1 METEERLTALRKLMN
16 KHHFDAYIIPVTDTH
31 LGEYV
36 PAHWRCI
43 AWFSGFTGSAGTI
56 VITRD
61 FAGLWTDSRYFLQAE
76 EQLKNTGIELVRLKI
91 PHSPEYIDWLKEKLK
106 DGSTIGFD
114 SKVVSIGLT
123 GKLEKFLED
132 KNIQINTSKDLVGE
146 IWQNRPPLPDSRI
159 FDFDVK
165 FSGVSREK
173 KLENVKQLMKEEG
186 VDYHLLTALD
196 DIAWIFNIRAND
208 VKYSPLAVS
217 FALIGFDNTYLF
229 IDKKK
234 IPDKLKK
241 ILSDAGISLM
251 SYKEISKALMKLGK
265 GTRIYLSPGSTN
277 TWLYRS
283 IPSFCKIIEGI
294 SIPAKLKAIKNPVEI
309 EHVKN
314 TMVKDGVALTRFFF
328 WLERTIGKQKITE
341 ISASKKL
348 NDFRNQQDLYQGPS
362 FAAIAGYREHGA
374 IVHYEPTPD
383 TDIELN
389 PEGIFLLDSGGQ
401 YLDGT
406 TDTTRSISLGNP
418 TLEEKRDFTLVL
430 KGTIALSLI
439 EFPLGTRGFQIEVL
453 ARKALWGNGLNYG
466 HGTGHGVGFF
476 LNVHE
481 GPQTIGTGASGNLET
496 ILQPGMILSDEP
508 GIYREGKY
516 GIRTENLLL
525 IEKSRETEFG
535 QFLKFKTLTLCY
547 IDTKL
552 VEKSLLLPE
561 EKKWLNDYHNK
572 VYDMISPYLTG
583 EEKIWLKEK
592 TKEIRSF

>member
-1 METEERLTALRKLMN
+1 MN
-16 KHHFDAYIIPVTDTH
+16 KHHFDAYIIPVTDPH
-31 LGEYV
+31 LGEYI

-76 EQLKNTGIELVRLKI
+76 EQLKNTGIELVKLKI

-114 SKVVSIGLT
+114 GKVVSIGLT
-123 GKLEKFLED
+123 RKFEKFLED

-146 IWQNRPPLPDSRI
+146 IWQNRPALPDSKI

-173 KLENVKQLMKEEG
+173 KSDNVKQRMKEEG

-196 DIAWIFNIRAND
+196 DIAWTFNIRAND

-217 FALIGFDNTYLF
+217 FALIGFDNTSLF

-309 EHVKN
+309 EHIKN

-362 FAAIAGYREHGA
+362 FATIAGYREHGA

-453 ARKALWGNGLNYG
+453 ARKALWENGLNYG

-496 ILQPGMILSDEP
+496 ILEPGMILSDEP

-561 EKKWLNDYHNK
+561 EKKWLNDYHIK
-572 VYDMISPYLTG
+572 VYDLISPYLTG

-592 TKEIRSF
+592 TREI

>member
-1 METEERLTALRKLMN
+1 
-16 KHHFDAYIIPVTDTH
+16 
-31 LGEYV
+31 
-36 PAHWRCI
+36 
-43 AWFSGFTGSAGTI
+43 
-56 VITRD
+56 
-61 FAGLWTDSRYFLQAE
+61 
-76 EQLKNTGIELVRLKI
+76 
-91 PHSPEYIDWLKEKLK
+91 
-106 DGSTIGFD
+106 
-114 SKVVSIGLT
+114 
-123 GKLEKFLED
+123 
-132 KNIQINTSKDLVGE
+132 
-146 IWQNRPPLPDSRI
+146 
-159 FDFDVK
+159 
-165 FSGVSREK
+165 
-173 KLENVKQLMKEEG
+173 
-186 VDYHLLTALD
+186 
-196 DIAWIFNIRAND
+196 
-208 VKYSPLAVS
+208 
-217 FALIGFDNTYLF
+217 
-229 IDKKK
+229 
-234 IPDKLKK
+234 
-241 ILSDAGISLM
+241 
-251 SYKEISKALMKLGK
+251 
-265 GTRIYLSPGSTN
+265 
-277 TWLYRS
+277 
-283 IPSFCKIIEGI
+283 
-294 SIPAKLKAIKNPVEI
+294 
-309 EHVKN
+309 
-314 TMVKDGVALTRFFF
+314 VALTRFFF

-348 NDFRNQQDLYQGPS
+348 NDFRNQQDLYQGLS
-362 FAAIAGYREHGA
+362 FATIAGYREHGA

-453 ARKALWGNGLNYG
+453 ARKALWENGLNYG

-496 ILQPGMILSDEP
+496 ILEPGMILSDEP

-561 EKKWLNDYHNK
+561 EKKWLNDYHIK
-572 VYDMISPYLTG
+572 VYDLISPSLTG

-592 TKEIRSF
+592 TKEI

>member
-1 METEERLTALRKLMN
+1 METEDRLTALRELM
-16 KHHFDAYIIPVTDTH
+16 KKYSLDVYIIPSTDPH
-31 LGEYV
+31 LGEYI

-76 EQLKNTGIELVRLKI
+76 EQLRNTGIELVKLKM
-91 PHSPEYIDWLKEKLK
+91 PHSPEYIDWLEEKLK

-114 SKVVSIGLT
+114 GKVMSINLT
-123 GKLEKFLED
+123 RKFEKFLED
-132 KNIQINTSKDLVGE
+132 KNIRINTSKDLVGE
-146 IWQNRPPLPDSRI
+146 IWQNRPPLPDSKI

-173 KLENVKQLMKEEG
+173 KSDNVKQRMKEEG

-196 DIAWIFNIRAND
+196 DIAWTFNIRAND

-217 FALIGFDNTYLF
+217 FALIGFDNTSLF

-241 ILSDAGISLM
+241 ILSDAGIALM
-251 SYKEISKALMKLGK
+251 SYKEISKALMKLCK

-294 SIPAKLKAIKNPVEI
+294 SIPSKLKAIKNPVEI

-362 FAAIAGYREHGA
+362 FATIAGYREHGA

-439 EFPLGTRGFQIEVL
+439 EFPLGTKGFQIEVL
-453 ARKALWGNGLNYG
+453 ARKALWENGLNYG

-496 ILQPGMILSDEP
+496 ILEPGMILSDEP
-508 GIYREGKY
+508 GVYREGKY

-561 EKKWLNDYHNK
+561 EKKWLNDYHIK
-572 VYDMISPYLTG
+572 VYDLISPYLTG

-592 TKEIRSF
+592 TKEI

>member
-1 METEERLTALRKLMN
+1 METEDRLTALRKLMK
-16 KHHFDAYIIPVTDTH
+16 KHHFDAYIIPVTDPH

-76 EQLKNTGIELVRLKI
+76 EQLRNTGIELVKLKI

-123 GKLEKFLED
+123 GKLEKILED

-173 KLENVKQLMKEEG
+173 KLDNVKQRMKEEG

-196 DIAWIFNIRAND
+196 DIAWTFNIRAND

-217 FALIGFDNTYLF
+217 FALIGFDNTSLF
-229 IDKKK
+229 TDKKK

-265 GTRIYLSPGSTN
+265 GTRIYLSPNSTN

-294 SIPAKLKAIKNPVEI
+294 SIPAKLKAIKNTVEI

-362 FAAIAGYREHGA
+362 FATIAGYREHGA

-406 TDTTRSISLGNP
+406 TDTTRSVSLGNP

-453 ARKALWGNGLNYG
+453 ARKALWENGLNYG

-496 ILQPGMILSDEP
+496 ILEPGMILSDEP

-535 QFLKFKTLTLCY
+535 QFLKFKTLTICY

-561 EKKWLNDYHNK
+561 EKKWLNNYHNK
-572 VYDMISPYLTG
+572 VYDMISPYLPG

-592 TKEIRSF
+592 TREI

>member
-1 METEERLTALRKLMN
+1 METENKLSNLRKLMN
-16 KHHFDAYIIPVTDTH
+16 KHHFDAYIIPVTDPH
-31 LGEYV
+31 LGEYI

-61 FAGLWTDSRYFLQAE
+61 FAGLWTDSRYFLQVE
-76 EQLKNTGIELVRLKI
+76 EQLRNTGIELVKLKI

-123 GKLEKFLED
+123 RKFENFLED
-132 KNIQINTSKDLVGE
+132 KNILINTSKDLVGE
-146 IWQNRPPLPDSRI
+146 IWQNRPALPDSKI
-159 FDFDVK
+159 FDFDIK

-173 KLENVKQLMKEEG
+173 KIDNVKQRMKEEG

-196 DIAWIFNIRAND
+196 DIAWTFNIRAND

-217 FALIGFDNTYLF
+217 FALIGFDNTSLF

-362 FAAIAGYREHGA
+362 FATIAGYREHGA
-374 IVHYEPTPD
+374 IVHYEPTPN

-439 EFPLGTRGFQIEVL
+439 GFPLGTRGFQIEVL
-453 ARKALWGNGLNYG
+453 ARKALWENGLNYG

-496 ILQPGMILSDEP
+496 ILEPGMILSDEP

-561 EKKWLNDYHNK
+561 EKKWLNNYHIK
-572 VYDMISPYLTG
+572 VYDLISPYLTG

-592 TKEIRSF
+592 TREI

>member
-1 METEERLTALRKLMN
+1 METEDRLTALRKLMN
-16 KHHFDAYIIPVTDTH
+16 KHHFDAYIIPVTDPH

-43 AWFSGFTGSAGTI
+43 AWFSGFAGSAGTI

-61 FAGLWTDSRYFLQAE
+61 FAGLWTDSRYFIQAE
-76 EQLKNTGIELVRLKI
+76 EQLRNTGIELVKLKI

-123 GKLEKFLED
+123 RKFENFLED

-146 IWQNRPPLPDSRI
+146 IWQNRPPLPDSKI

-173 KLENVKQLMKEEG
+173 KLDNVKQRMKEEG

-196 DIAWIFNIRAND
+196 DIAWTFNIRAND

-217 FALIGFDNTYLF
+217 FALIGFDNTSLF

-283 IPSFCKIIEGI
+283 IPSFCKILEGI

-362 FAAIAGYREHGA
+362 FATIAGYREHGA

-418 TLEEKRDFTLVL
+418 TREEKRDFTLVL

-453 ARKALWGNGLNYG
+453 ARKALWKNGLNYG
-466 HGTGHGVGFF
+466 HGTGHGVGF
-476 LNVHE
+476 
-481 GPQTIGTGASGNLET
+481 
-496 ILQPGMILSDEP
+496 
-508 GIYREGKY
+508 
-516 GIRTENLLL
+516 
-525 IEKSRETEFG
+525 
-535 QFLKFKTLTLCY
+535 
-547 IDTKL
+547 
-552 VEKSLLLPE
+552 
-561 EKKWLNDYHNK
+561 
-572 VYDMISPYLTG
+572 
-583 EEKIWLKEK
+583 
-592 TKEIRSF
+592 

>member
-1 METEERLTALRKLMN
+1 MN
-16 KHHFDAYIIPVTDTH
+16 KHHFDAYIIPVTDPH
-31 LGEYV
+31 LGEYI

-56 VITRD
+56 VITRN

-76 EQLKNTGIELVRLKI
+76 EQLKNTGIELVKLKI

-114 SKVVSIGLT
+114 GKVVSIGLT
-123 GKLEKFLED
+123 RKFEKFLED
-132 KNIQINTSKDLVGE
+132 KNILINTSKDLVGE
-146 IWQNRPPLPDSRI
+146 IWQNRPALPDSKI

-173 KLENVKQLMKEEG
+173 KSDNVKQRMKEEG

-196 DIAWIFNIRAND
+196 DIAWTFNIRAND

-217 FALIGFDNTYLF
+217 FALIGFDNTSLF

-362 FAAIAGYREHGA
+362 FATIAGYREHGA

-453 ARKALWGNGLNYG
+453 ARKALWENGLNYG

-496 ILQPGMILSDEP
+496 ILEPGMILSDEP

-561 EKKWLNDYHNK
+561 EKKWLNDYHIK
-572 VYDMISPYLTG
+572 VYDLISPYLTG

-592 TKEIRSF
+592 TREI

>member
-1 METEERLTALRKLMN
+1 METENKLSDLRELMN
-16 KHHFDAYIIPVTDTH
+16 KHHFDAYIIPVTDPH
-31 LGEYV
+31 LGEYI

-56 VITRD
+56 VVTRD

-76 EQLKNTGIELVRLKI
+76 EQLRNTGIELVKLKI

-123 GKLEKFLED
+123 RKFEKFSED
-132 KNIQINTSKDLVGE
+132 KNILINTSKDLVGE
-146 IWQNRPPLPDSRI
+146 IWQNRPALPDSKI

-173 KLENVKQLMKEEG
+173 KSDNVKQRMKEEG

-196 DIAWIFNIRAND
+196 DIAWTFNIRAND

-217 FALIGFDNTYLF
+217 FALIGFDNTSLF

-283 IPSFCKIIEGI
+283 IPFFCKIIEGI

-362 FAAIAGYREHGA
+362 FATIAGYREHGA

-418 TLEEKRDFTLVL
+418 TLGEKRDFTLVL

-453 ARKALWGNGLNYG
+453 ARKALWKNGLNYG

-496 ILQPGMILSDEP
+496 ILEPGMILSDEP

-552 VEKSLLLPE
+552 VEKSLILPE
-561 EKKWLNDYHNK
+561 EKKWLNDYHIK
-572 VYDMISPYLTG
+572 VYDLISPYLTG

-592 TKEIRSF
+592 TKEI

>member
-1 METEERLTALRKLMN
+1 METEDRLTALRELMN
-16 KHHFDAYIIPVTDTH
+16 KHHYDAYIIPVTDSH

-76 EQLKNTGIELVRLKI
+76 EQLRNTGIKLVKLKI

-106 DGSTIGFD
+106 DESTIGFD
-114 SKVVSIGLT
+114 GKVVSIGLT
-123 GKLEKFLED
+123 GKFEKFLED

-146 IWQNRPPLPDSRI
+146 IWQNRPPLPDSKI

-165 FSGVSREK
+165 FSGVSRKK
-173 KLENVKQLMKEEG
+173 KLDNVKQRMKEEG
-186 VDYHLLTALD
+186 VDYHLLTTLD
-196 DIAWIFNIRAND
+196 DIAWTFNIRAND

-217 FALIGFDNTYLF
+217 FALIGFDNTSLF

-241 ILSDAGISLM
+241 ILSDAGISLI
-251 SYKEISKALMKLGK
+251 SYKEISKTLMKLGK

-362 FAAIAGYREHGA
+362 FATIAGYREHGA

-439 EFPLGTRGFQIEVL
+439 EFPLGTKGFQIEVL
-453 ARKALWGNGLNYG
+453 ARKALWENGLNYG

-496 ILQPGMILSDEP
+496 ILEPGMILSDEP
-508 GIYREGKY
+508 GVYREGKY

-561 EKKWLNDYHNK
+561 EKKWLNDYHIK
-572 VYDMISPYLTG
+572 VYDLISPYLTG
-583 EEKIWLKEK
+583 EEKIWLKKK
-592 TKEIRSF
+592 TKEI

>member
-1 METEERLTALRKLMN
+1 MERENKLSNLRKLMN
-16 KHHFDAYIIPVTDTH
+16 KHHFDAYIIPVTDPH
-31 LGEYV
+31 LGEYI
-36 PAHWRCI
+36 PAHWMCI

-76 EQLKNTGIELVRLKI
+76 EQLRNTGIELVKLKI

-106 DGSTIGFD
+106 NGSTIGFD

-123 GKLEKFLED
+123 GKFEKTLED

-146 IWQNRPPLPDSRI
+146 IWQNRPPLPDSKI

-173 KLENVKQLMKEEG
+173 KSDNVKQRMKEEG

-196 DIAWIFNIRAND
+196 DIAWTFNIRAND

-217 FALIGFDNTYLF
+217 FALIGFDNTSLF

-251 SYKEISKALMKLGK
+251 SYKEISKALTRLGK

-374 IVHYEPTPD
+374 IVHYEPMPD

-406 TDTTRSISLGNP
+406 TDTTRSLSLGNP
-418 TLEEKRDFTLVL
+418 TLEEKKRFHSCSKRNHRFIINRV
-430 KGTIALSLI
+430 S
-439 EFPLGTRGFQIEVL
+439 F
-453 ARKALWGNGLNYG
+453 GN
-466 HGTGHGVGFF
+466 
-476 LNVHE
+476 
-481 GPQTIGTGASGNLET
+481 Q
-496 ILQPGMILSDEP
+496 
-508 GIYREGKY
+508 GIP
-516 GIRTENLLL
+516 
-525 IEKSRETEFG
+525 
-535 QFLKFKTLTLCY
+535 
-547 IDTKL
+547 D
-552 VEKSLLLPE
+552 
-561 EKKWLNDYHNK
+561 
-572 VYDMISPYLTG
+572 
-583 EEKIWLKEK
+583 
-592 TKEIRSF
+592 

>member
-1 METEERLTALRKLMN
+1 METEDRLTALRKLMN
-16 KHHFDAYIIPVTDTH
+16 KHHFDAYIIPVTDPH

-43 AWFSGFTGSAGTI
+43 AWFSGFAGSAGTI

-76 EQLKNTGIELVRLKI
+76 EQLRNTGIELVKLKI

-123 GKLEKFLED
+123 RKFEKFSED
-132 KNIQINTSKDLVGE
+132 KNILINTSKDLVGE
-146 IWQNRPPLPDSRI
+146 IWQNRPALPDSKI

-173 KLENVKQLMKEEG
+173 KLDNVKQRMKEEG

-196 DIAWIFNIRAND
+196 DIAWTFNIRAND

-217 FALIGFDNTYLF
+217 FALIGFDNTSLF

-234 IPDKLKK
+234 IPDKLMK

-362 FAAIAGYREHGA
+362 FATIAGYREHGA

-406 TDTTRSISLGNP
+406 TDTTRTISLGNP
-418 TLEEKRDFTLVL
+418 TLEEKRDFIDDVL
-430 KGTIALSLI
+430 L
-439 EFPLGTRGFQIEVL
+439 
-453 ARKALWGNGLNYG
+453 
-466 HGTGHGVGFF
+466 
-476 LNVHE
+476 
-481 GPQTIGTGASGNLET
+481 
-496 ILQPGMILSDEP
+496 
-508 GIYREGKY
+508 
-516 GIRTENLLL
+516 
-525 IEKSRETEFG
+525 
-535 QFLKFKTLTLCY
+535 
-547 IDTKL
+547 
-552 VEKSLLLPE
+552 
-561 EKKWLNDYHNK
+561 
-572 VYDMISPYLTG
+572 
-583 EEKIWLKEK
+583 
-592 TKEIRSF
+592 

>member
-1 METEERLTALRKLMN
+1 METENKLSNLRKLMN
-16 KHHFDAYIIPVTDTH
+16 KHNFDAYIIPVTDPH
-31 LGEYV
+31 LGEYI

-56 VITRD
+56 VITND

-76 EQLKNTGIELVRLKI
+76 EQLRNTGIELVKLKI

-123 GKLEKFLED
+123 GKFENFLEN

-146 IWQNRPPLPDSRI
+146 IWQNRPPLPDSKI
-159 FDFDVK
+159 FDFNVK

-173 KLENVKQLMKEEG
+173 KSDNVKQRMKEEG

-196 DIAWIFNIRAND
+196 DIAWTFNIRAND

-217 FALIGFDNTYLF
+217 FALIGFDNTSLF

-383 TDIELN
+383 TDIKLN

-418 TLEEKRDFTLVL
+418 TREEKRDFTLVL

-439 EFPLGTRGFQIEVL
+439 EFPLGTKGFQIEVL
-453 ARKALWGNGLNYG
+453 ARKALWENGLNYG

-496 ILQPGMILSDEP
+496 ILEPGMILSNEP

-547 IDTKL
+547 IDIKL

-561 EKKWLNDYHNK
+561 EKKWLNEYHKK
-572 VYDMISPYLTG
+572 VYELISPHLNTV
-583 EEKIWLKEK
+583 ERIWLKEK
-592 TKEIRSF
+592 TKEI

>member
-1 METEERLTALRKLMN
+1 METENKLSNLRKLMN
-16 KHHFDAYIIPVTDTH
+16 KHHFDAYIIPVTDPH
-31 LGEYV
+31 LGEYI

-61 FAGLWTDSRYFLQAE
+61 FAGLWTDSRYFLQVE
-76 EQLKNTGIELVRLKI
+76 EQLRNTGIELVKLKI

-123 GKLEKFLED
+123 GKFENFLED
-132 KNIQINTSKDLVGE
+132 KNILINTSKDLVGE
-146 IWQNRPPLPDSRI
+146 IWQNQPALPDSKI
-159 FDFDVK
+159 FDFDIK

-173 KLENVKQLMKEEG
+173 KLDNVKQRMKEEG

-196 DIAWIFNIRAND
+196 DIAWTFNIRAND

-217 FALIGFDNTYLF
+217 FALIGFDNTSLF

-362 FAAIAGYREHGA
+362 FATIAGYREHGA
-374 IVHYEPTPD
+374 IVHYEPTPN

-389 PEGIFLLDSGGQ
+389 SEGIFLLDSGGQ

-439 EFPLGTRGFQIEVL
+439 EFPLGTKGFQIEVL
-453 ARKALWGNGLNYG
+453 ARKALWENGLNYG

-496 ILQPGMILSDEP
+496 ILEPGMILSDEP

-552 VEKSLLLPE
+552 VEKSLILPE
-561 EKKWLNDYHNK
+561 EKKWLNDYHIK
-572 VYDMISPYLTG
+572 VYDLISPYLTG

-592 TKEIRSF
+592 TREI

>member
-1 METEERLTALRKLMN
+1 METEDRLTALRELM
-16 KHHFDAYIIPVTDTH
+16 KKYFLDVYIIPSTDPH

-36 PAHWRCI
+36 PDFWRCI
-43 AWFSGFTGSAGTI
+43 AWFSGFAGSAGTI

-76 EQLKNTGIELVRLKI
+76 EQLRNTGIELVKI
-91 PHSPEYIDWLKEKLK
+91 KIHHSPEYIDWLKEKLEY
-106 DGSTIGFD
+106 GSTIGFD
-114 SKVVSIGLT
+114 GKVVSIGLT
-123 GKLEKFLED
+123 GKLEKTLED
-132 KNIQINTSKDLVGE
+132 KNIQINTSKDLIGE
-146 IWQNRPPLPDSRI
+146 IWQNRPPLPDSKI

-173 KLENVKQLMKEEG
+173 KLENVKQRMKEEG

-217 FALIGFDNTYLF
+217 FALIGFDNTSLF

-277 TWLYRS
+277 TWLYQS

-328 WLERTIGKQKITE
+328 WLERAIGKQKITE
-341 ISASKKL
+341 ISASEKL

-362 FAAIAGYREHGA
+362 FATIAGYREHGA

-453 ARKALWGNGLNYG
+453 ARKALWENGLNYG

-496 ILQPGMILSDEP
+496 ILEPGMILSDEP

-525 IEKSRETEFG
+525 IEKSRKTEFG

-561 EKKWLNDYHNK
+561 EKKWLNDYHIK
-572 VYDMISPYLTG
+572 VYDLISPYLTG
-583 EEKIWLKEK
+583 KEKIWLKEK
-592 TKEIRSF
+592 TREI